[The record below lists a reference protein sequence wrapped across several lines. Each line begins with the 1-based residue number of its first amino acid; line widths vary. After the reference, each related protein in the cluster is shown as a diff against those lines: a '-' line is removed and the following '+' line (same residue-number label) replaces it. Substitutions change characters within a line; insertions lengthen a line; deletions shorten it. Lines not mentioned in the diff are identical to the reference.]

1 MGNEAAGSN
10 CSVKMKEPWLALWGS
25 GGCQGS
31 SSGARRLPSHVTAGL
46 WQLRLKLL
54 LNA

>member
-31 SSGARRLPSHVTAGL
+31 SSGACPATLPPGCGNL
-46 WQLRLKLL
+46 G
-54 LNA
+54 